1 MVEYREPTLD
11 ELLTEPMI
19 RQVMA
24 SDRVDSAEIRAL
36 MSRVHSRQFW
46 VERPRLSLVD
56 GGGTPIRCGQPH

>member
-24 SDRVDSAEIRAL
+24 SDGVDSAEIRAL
-36 MSRVHSRQFW
+36 MSGMRSRQSW
-46 VERPRLSLVD
+46 IKQPRLSLGDLMVAK
-56 GGGTPIRCGQPH
+56 H